1 MKKHIILLSAL
12 LLTGTVKAQS
22 PLPGKTEI
30 LEAIEGCTTYATNI
44 LLDESGKSRCDYNMV
59 QGKWYPYE
67 EPWHT
72 GQIILG
78 LLDAYEITKSPQ
90 ALAAARKAGD
100 WWIGLEIKDNPAL
113 KGMVGATHGDD
124 IGNDKIVFATVT
136 DGTHGIFE
144 LSRITGDKKYAQ
156 VASNALGWMLEHMY
170 YPEEGVCY
178 DLADLK
184 TGEIQKVSP
193 FYKDP

>member
-30 LEAIEGCTTYATNI
+30 LEAIEGCTTYATNV

-113 KGMVGATHGDD
+113 KGMVG
-124 IGNDKIVFATVT
+124 
-136 DGTHGIFE
+136 
-144 LSRITGDKKYAQ
+144 
-156 VASNALGWMLEHMY
+156 
-170 YPEEGVCY
+170 CY
-178 DLADLK
+178 
-184 TGEIQKVSP
+184 TW
-193 FYKDP
+193 

>member
-1 MKKHIILLSAL
+1 MKTHIILLSAL
-12 LLTGTVKAQS
+12 LLAGTVKAQS
-22 PLPGKTEI
+22 SLPGRTEI
-30 LEAIEGCTTYATNI
+30 LEAIEGCTTYATSV

-72 GQIILG
+72 GQLILG

-100 WWIGLEIKDNPAL
+100 WWVGLEIKDNPAL

-124 IGNDKIVFATVT
+124 IGNDKINRYLKSKSKKSVANRLTKCSLRC
-136 DGTHGIFE
+136 IF
-144 LSRITGDKKYAQ
+144 LLASRQRK
-156 VASNALGWMLEHMY
+156 
-170 YPEEGVCY
+170 P
-178 DLADLK
+178 
-184 TGEIQKVSP
+184 
-193 FYKDP
+193 

>member
-30 LEAIEGCTTYATNI
+30 LEAIEGCTTYATNV

-78 LLDAYEITKSPQ
+78 LLDAYEIPNHLKHLQRHVKPVIGG
-90 ALAAARKAGD
+90 LD
-100 WWIGLEIKDNPAL
+100 WK
-113 KGMVGATHGDD
+113 
-124 IGNDKIVFATVT
+124 
-136 DGTHGIFE
+136 
-144 LSRITGDKKYAQ
+144 SRIIR
-156 VASNALGWMLEHMY
+156 H
-170 YPEEGVCY
+170 
-178 DLADLK
+178 
-184 TGEIQKVSP
+184 
-193 FYKDP
+193 